1 MQTLVT
7 LRQAKAH
14 LNLPAEV
21 TVGDGDLTALLAA
34 AHSAVEQIIKRRRTD
49 ADLWAAEVDAW
60 TDATAPAAV
69 KAQIKLA
76 FGWLYRHRGDDEP
89 GSMLPLG
96 ELPREFTALIWGY
109 QDPTV
114 A

>member
-14 LNLPAEV
+14 LNLPLEV

-34 AHSAVEQIIKRRRTD
+34 AHASVEKFIKNRRTD

-60 TDATAPAAV
+60 TDATAPAYV
-69 KAQIKLA
+69 KQQIKLA
-76 FGWLYRHRGDDEP
+76 FGYLYRHRGDDEP
-89 GSMLPLG
+89 GSALPLG
-96 ELPREFTALIWGY
+96 ELPREFTALIWGDR
-109 QDPTV
+109 DPTV